1 MNTKSN
7 TDETFE
13 HILKRLGSDIQ
24 TKLFGS
30 YNASSSSGNDV
41 IKKRKATLISH
52 GNEALR
58 ILKSK
63 RAQIGNKE
71 SPYIRAALVIEYLA
85 RNVRN
90 NDYFPTSIQTA
101 TLLDIIGSKKKIK
114 KKDLEQMQRLL
125 EAYLDKT
132 AIHVKITTRPDR
144 GGSSS
149 GTLNA
154 KSARSLRKRNVDG
167 SAAVASSSNNQST
180 EASSAAELAP
190 TGLIQELC
198 IKLGPLIPDSD
209 FVLKYTTRLFDAL
222 VTNVS
227 RSSSNNNKD
236 KNSNRQRER
245 DWLRKD
251 MVRYL
256 ECYEAACFYLAVKES
271 EGANYNEVLKKKASA
286 KISMKNQQKKNND
299 VGGGRKRE
307 VGVKNN
313 NHNNNN
319 NKGDD
324 NENSDGDEDD
334 DDTDDDRPMNEMDVV
349 MAACLSESTFKTVLD
364 HVRKYAQDIVISLD
378 DTTDNQ
384 KKASAKRKKT
394 SNADKKGTA
403 VSNGYGGRSVIV
415 ERSISSRN
423 SSRFQSTNS
432 KKKNN
437 VEFEQW
443 KQSILDATV
452 AKMQQNHMNESR
464 DNTNITREEALKYA
478 AEEVVRDL
486 HKKNRIS
493 QSNK

>member
-30 YNASSSSGNDV
+30 YNASSSSSGNDT

-71 SPYIRAALVIEYLA
+71 SSYIRAALVIEYLV

-90 NDYFPTSIQTA
+90 NDYFPTSIQTT
-101 TLLDIIGSKKKIK
+101 TLLDIIGSTKKIK
-114 KKDLEQMQRLL
+114 KKDLEQMQTLL
-125 EAYLDKT
+125 GSYLDGT
-132 AIHVKITTRPDR
+132 SLHVKITT
-144 GGSSS
+144 GGGSSSS
-149 GTLNA
+149 GTLNS
-154 KSARSLRKRNVDG
+154 KSARSLRKRNIDG
-167 SAAVASSSNNQST
+167 SAAVSSSNNQST

-209 FVLKYTTRLFDAL
+209 FVLKYSKRLFNAL

-227 RSSSNNNKD
+227 RSNNNKD

-251 MVRYL
+251 MVRFL
-256 ECYEAACFYLAVKES
+256 ECYEGACFYLAVKES

-299 VGGGRKRE
+299 AGGRRRD

-313 NHNNNN
+313 NHNN

-324 NENSDGDEDD
+324 NENSDVDEDD
-334 DDTDDDRPMNEMDVV
+334 DDTDDDRAMNEMDVV

-378 DTTDNQ
+378 GTTDNQ
-384 KKASAKRKKT
+384 KRAAAKRKKT

-403 VSNGYGGRSVIV
+403 VSNEYGGRSVIV
-415 ERSISSRN
+415 ERSISSGT
-423 SSRFQSTNS
+423 SSTRQSANS

-452 AKMQQNHMNESR
+452 AKMQQSHEKG
-464 DNTNITREEALKYA
+464 DNNNISREEALKYA

-486 HKKNRIS
+486 QKKNCIS

>member
-30 YNASSSSGNDV
+30 YNASSSSSSGNDA

-71 SPYIRAALVIEYLA
+71 SPYIRAALVIEYLV

-90 NDYFPTSIQTA
+90 NDYFPTSIQT
-101 TLLDIIGSKKKIK
+101 TTILDIIGSKKKIK
-114 KKDLEQMQRLL
+114 KKDLEQMQTLL
-125 EAYLDKT
+125 GSYLNGT
-132 AIHVKITTRPDR
+132 SLHVKITTRPSR

-154 KSARSLRKRNVDG
+154 KSARSLRKRNIDG
-167 SAAVASSSNNQST
+167 SAAVSSSNNQST
-180 EASSAAELAP
+180 EAASAAELAP

-209 FVLKYTTRLFDAL
+209 FVLKYSTRLFDAL

-227 RSSSNNNKD
+227 RNNNNKD

-245 DWLRKD
+245 VWLRKD
-251 MVRYL
+251 MVRFL
-256 ECYEAACFYLAVKES
+256 DCYEGACFYLAVKES

-299 VGGGRKRE
+299 AGGRRRD
-307 VGVKNN
+307 VAVKNN
-313 NHNNNN
+313 NHNNN
-319 NKGDD
+319 KGDD
-324 NENSDGDEDD
+324 NGNSDGDEDD

-384 KKASAKRKKT
+384 KKAAAKRKKT
-394 SNADKKGTA
+394 SSADKKGTV
-403 VSNGYGGRSVIV
+403 VSNGYGGRSVII
-415 ERSISSRN
+415 ERSISSGQ
-423 SSRFQSTNS
+423 SSRCQSANS

-452 AKMQQNHMNESR
+452 AKMQQNHEKG
-464 DNTNITREEALKYA
+464 DNNNISREEALKYA

-486 HKKNRIS
+486 QKKNRIS

>member
-13 HILKRLGSDIQ
+13 HILKRLGSDVQ

-30 YNASSSSGNDV
+30 YNASSSSSGNNDI
-41 IKKRKATLISH
+41 IKKRKLTLISH

-71 SPYIRAALVIEYLA
+71 SPYIRAALVIEYLV

-90 NDYFPTSIQTA
+90 NDYVPTSIQT
-101 TLLDIIGSKKKIK
+101 TTILDIIGSKKKIK
-114 KKDLEQMQRLL
+114 KKDLEQMQTLL
-125 EAYLDKT
+125 GSYLNGT
-132 AIHVKITTRPDR
+132 SLHVKITTRP
-144 GGSSS
+144 GSGSSSSS

-154 KSARSLRKRNVDG
+154 KSARSLRKRNIDG
-167 SAAVASSSNNQST
+167 SAAVSSSSNNQST

-209 FVLKYTTRLFDAL
+209 FVLKYSTRLFDAL

-227 RSSSNNNKD
+227 RSNNNKD

-245 DWLRKD
+245 EWLRKD
-251 MVRYL
+251 MVRFL
-256 ECYEAACFYLAVKES
+256 ECYEAACFFLAVKES

-299 VGGGRKRE
+299 AGGGKRA

-313 NHNNNN
+313 NHNNN
-319 NKGDD
+319 KGDD
-324 NENSDGDEDD
+324 NESSDGDEDD

-394 SNADKKGTA
+394 SSADKKGA
-403 VSNGYGGRSVIV
+403 VVSNEYGGRSVIV
-415 ERSISSRN
+415 ERNISSGT
-423 SSRFQSTNS
+423 SSTRQSANS

-452 AKMQQNHMNESR
+452 AKMQQNHGKG
-464 DNTNITREEALKYA
+464 DNNNISREEALKYA
-478 AEEVVRDL
+478 AEEVVSRFTEEEL
-486 HKKNRIS
+486 H
-493 QSNK
+493 QPE